1 MIIRLHPVRGNDLVV
16 KKSRLHTFET
26 STVYNAEITAGSLL
40 LRESRVIVR
49 LLRQGVDSTE
59 WKRAIVVENVL
70 QKTSPA
76 SAIRMARLLKNRLAP
91 MHFEFWEMIAE
102 GTTEVS
108 IQSLMA
114 AAIKHSRLLGDFML
128 QVLRRHYLEFNKR
141 LLSREWDAFLVDCEH
156 VDPAVKN
163 WSVSTRNKAGQVVL
177 RILAE
182 AGYLENTQ
190 SLVLQTVSI
199 APEVSKFLHS
209 RNEDYVLRCM
219 EVANG

>member
-1 MIIRLHPVRGNDLVV
+1 MVV
-16 KKSRLHTFET
+16 KTSPLHTLET
-26 STVYNAEITAGSLL
+26 STAYNAEITAGSLL
-40 LRESRVIVR
+40 LRESCEIVR
-49 LLRQGVDSTE
+49 LLRQGVDSSE
-59 WKRAIVVENVL
+59 WRRAIVVENVL

-91 MHFEFWEMIAE
+91 MPSELWEMIAE

-128 QVLRRHYLEFNKR
+128 QVLRRQYREFNKR
-141 LLSREWDAFLVDCEH
+141 LLPREWDAFLVDCEH
-156 VDPAVKN
+156 VDPAVKS
-163 WSVSTRNKAGQVVL
+163 WSVTTRNKAGQVVF

-182 AGYLENTQ
+182 VGYLENTR
-190 SLVLQTVSI
+190 SLVLHAVSI
-199 APEVSKFLHS
+199 TPEVSKFLHS